1 MPATDTAIRQMIK
14 ETDGD
19 SYEEKRSLEQSLTF
33 EATSKEFKQRE
44 LAFGLRQM
52 QTLKIINADGIYT
65 NLGFLLSEQCVHTIK
80 IAVFEGSD
88 QNVFKD
94 RKEFTGS
101 LVQQLNDVYNYID
114 LHNQTY
120 STFDKLLRI
129 DSRDY
134 PEVAVREALLNCLV
148 HRDYGYSSSILISMY
163 EDRLEFTSIGGLV
176 TGVTL
181 EDVMMGISVCRN
193 KRLANVFY
201 RLELIEAYGTGIQ
214 KIMNAYQDQF
224 IKPEIKVSNNVFKII
239 LPNTNA
245 QAELR
250 EELQYHTHIQ
260 PEDEETQIMQMI
272 DQEKRIQ
279 RKQVQERLGISQTTS
294 GRILKQMVK
303 KGLIMQRGR
312 GKNTCYVKK

>member
-1 MPATDTAIRQMIK
+1 M
-14 ETDGD
+14 
-19 SYEEKRSLEQSLTF
+19 
-33 EATSKEFKQRE
+33 
-44 LAFGLRQM
+44 
-52 QTLKIINADGIYT
+52 
-65 NLGFLLSEQCVHTIK
+65 
-80 IAVFEGSD
+80 
-88 QNVFKD
+88 
-94 RKEFTGS
+94 
-101 LVQQLNDVYNYID
+101 
-114 LHNQTY
+114 
-120 STFDKLLRI
+120 
-129 DSRDY
+129 
-134 PEVAVREALLNCLV
+134 
-148 HRDYGYSSSILISMY
+148 
-163 EDRLEFTSIGGLV
+163 V

-303 KGLIMQRGR
+303 RIDHAEAEERTHAM
-312 GKNTCYVKK
+312 

>member
-1 MPATDTAIRQMIK
+1 
-14 ETDGD
+14 
-19 SYEEKRSLEQSLTF
+19 
-33 EATSKEFKQRE
+33 
-44 LAFGLRQM
+44 
-52 QTLKIINADGIYT
+52 
-65 NLGFLLSEQCVHTIK
+65 
-80 IAVFEGSD
+80 
-88 QNVFKD
+88 
-94 RKEFTGS
+94 
-101 LVQQLNDVYNYID
+101 
-114 LHNQTY
+114 
-120 STFDKLLRI
+120 
-129 DSRDY
+129 
-134 PEVAVREALLNCLV
+134 
-148 HRDYGYSSSILISMY
+148 MY

-279 RKQVQERLGISQTTS
+279 RTYERQVLELERRRIAQETSRLFLDTWKPQPVLQENCAQKLKSGIGS
-294 GRILKQMVK
+294 K
-303 KGLIMQRGR
+303 
-312 GKNTCYVKK
+312 

>member
-1 MPATDTAIRQMIK
+1 
-14 ETDGD
+14 
-19 SYEEKRSLEQSLTF
+19 
-33 EATSKEFKQRE
+33 
-44 LAFGLRQM
+44 M
-52 QTLKIINADGIYT
+52 QDRYIIYT
-65 NLGFLLSEQCVHTIK
+65 NLALLLSDQCVHTIK
-80 IAVFEGSD
+80 TAVFEGKN
-88 QNVFKD
+88 QNIFKD

-101 LVQQLNDVYNYID
+101 LFAQMEAVYDYID
-114 LHNQTY
+114 FRNQTH
-120 STFDKLLRI
+120 STFEKLYRI
-129 DSRDY
+129 DNRDY

-303 KGLIMQRGR
+303 KGLIMQRDR